1 MSAVSGND
9 SQSLLFLI
17 TCRKELSLSL
27 LLYLTKRLHV
37 AMCMFGNRSQKASK
51 RGEKKQEAQEVPPC
65 NKFLSKLILIIFNKL
80 NFFFLLI

>member
-1 MSAVSGND
+1 
-9 SQSLLFLI
+9 
-17 TCRKELSLSL
+17 
-27 LLYLTKRLHV
+27 
-37 AMCMFGNRSQKASK
+37 MCMFGNRSQKASK